1 MVRSAATATG
11 LALAFLVAVAAPSP
25 LWRPVPPA
33 ETLPVSLPRHQDL
46 LVPLPGQ
53 SLLMRAT
60 LLLPQ
65 GKGPF
70 PLAVVNHGS
79 TESSYVRAH
88 WPMPSYPLIT
98 QWLLKRGY
106 AVALPLRPGHGIT
119 GGPYFED
126 QGRCDNADYRKS
138 GLATA
143 YSIEAAIDYL
153 TRLAYVKKDGVVV
166 VGQSAG
172 GWGALALA
180 SRNPGKV
187 RAVINFSGGRGGH
200 ADDEPDHNCV
210 PNRLIET
217 AGTFGRTARIPTLW
231 IYGENDTFF
240 APRLSEPMF
249 AAFHN
254 AGGRG
259 EFHLLHRFGPEGHAA
274 MASPAAFTQWEPM
287 VAHFLAAHP

>member
-1 MVRSAATATG
+1 MTSAATASG
-11 LALAFLVAVAAPSP
+11 LALFFLFAVAAPLHRQP
-25 LWRPVPPA
+25 PPPA
-33 ETLPVSLPRHQDL
+33 ETLTASLPRHQDL

-53 SLLMRAT
+53 RLLMHTT

-70 PLAVVNHGS
+70 PLAVINHGS
-79 TESSYVRAH
+79 IESSYVRARL
-88 WPMPSYPLIT
+88 PLPSYPLLT
-98 QWLLKRGY
+98 QWLLKRGF
-106 AVALPLRPGHGIT
+106 AVALPLRPGHGLT

-126 QGRCDNADYRKS
+126 QGRCDNADYKTS

-153 TRLAYVKKDGVVV
+153 TDLSYVQDKGVVV

-180 SRNPGKV
+180 SRNPRKV
-187 RAVINFSGGRGGH
+187 RAVISFAGGRGGH
-200 ADDEPDHNCV
+200 ADDEADHNCV
-210 PNRLIET
+210 PDRLIAA
-217 AGTFGRTARIPTLW
+217 AGAFGQTARVPSLW
-231 IYGENDTFF
+231 LYGKNDSFF

-249 AAFHN
+249 AAFEK

-259 EFHLLHRFGPEGHAA
+259 EFHLLAKFGPEGHAA
-274 MASPAAFTQWEPM
+274 IASPAAFAQWEPM
-287 VAHFLAAHP
+287 IAHFLAAHP